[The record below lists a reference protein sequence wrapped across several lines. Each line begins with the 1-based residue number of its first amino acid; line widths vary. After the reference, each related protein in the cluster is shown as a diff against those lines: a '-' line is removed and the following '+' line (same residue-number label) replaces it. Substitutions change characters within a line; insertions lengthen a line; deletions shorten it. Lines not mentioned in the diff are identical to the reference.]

1 MRIGCI
7 GLGNIGRHLATNLL
21 AAGFEVT
28 VHDLHRDAAEPLLA
42 AGATWAASPADVA
55 AATDAVITC
64 LPSVAAITAV
74 VAGPGGLVHAMRAGS
89 TWIDMSTNDLHEL
102 RRLAAVLAER
112 GVHTLEAPVTGGA
125 HNASS
130 ATITVLVG
138 GDEAVYLAHRLVFD
152 AVGGR
157 VFYIGEL
164 GKAAIIKVITN
175 MLAFIHIAA
184 TAEAYMLAARGGID
198 LRLAWEVIKASSG
211 NSFIHETEST
221 TILSGSYD
229 IGFSLDLSCK
239 DLGFAMQ
246 LGRDLD
252 VPMDI
257 AATVEQLNIR
267 ARAAYGGDAGSPM
280 VARLLETACG
290 VDLRAPG
297 FPTTL
302 DEYLATMPRAQR
314 AADAAVARPP
324 ERSVEAGA

>member
-1 MRIGCI
+1 MRIGCVGI
-7 GLGNIGRHLATNLL
+7 GNIGRHLAANLL
-21 AAGFEVT
+21 AAGFDVT
-28 VHDLHRDAAEPLLA
+28 VHDLDRTAGRALEEL
-42 AGATWAASPADVA
+42 GATWADSPAAVA
-55 AATDAVITC
+55 ATVDAVVSC
-64 LPSVAAITAV
+64 LPSVKAITAV
-74 VAGPGGLVHAMRAGS
+74 VEGPGGLLEGFAPGS

-102 RRLAAVLAER
+102 QRLAARLAER
-112 GVHTLEAPVTGGA
+112 SVHTLEAPVTGGA
-125 HNASS
+125 HNAES

-138 GDEAVYLAHRLVFD
+138 GDEAVYRRHADVFD

-157 VFYIGEL
+157 VFYMGEL

-184 TAEAYMLAARGGID
+184 TAEAYMLAAKGGID

-239 DLGFAMQ
+239 DLGFATQ
-246 LGRDLD
+246 LGREFD
-252 VPMDI
+252 VPLDI

-267 ARAAYGGDAGSPM
+267 ARAAYGGHAGSPM

-290 VDLRAPG
+290 TDLRAPG
-297 FPTTL
+297 FPATL
-302 DEYLATMPRAQR
+302 EEYLATMPRAE
-314 AADAAVARPP
+314 V
-324 ERSVEAGA
+324 